1 MNEIFSDEIYRQM
14 SEEYEKVLKNTSLAS
29 LALVEKKQP
38 FKLKTGGELFEAVT
52 IMRALK
58 DAPDCYDIKSENY
71 ERIVEIYTKIT
82 GETPPEVTPAKYD
95 EKTQIYLIQLLE
107 KLFLKYQKTEH
118 SPIILTIILSEITAL
133 GLLMS
138 QSRVRE

>member
-52 IMRALK
+52 IMGALK
-58 DAPDCYDIKSENY
+58 NCDHFNIKSENF
-71 ERIVEIYTKIT
+71 EKISELYTNLT
-82 GETPPEVTPAKYD
+82 SENVPEVSPSEYD
-95 EKTQIYLIQLLE
+95 IKTQIYLIGLLE
-107 KLFLKYQKTEH
+107 KLYLKYEKTEH
-118 SPIILTIILSEITAL
+118 GSTVLTILLSEITAL
-133 GLLMS
+133 AVMS
-138 QSRVRE
+138 E